1 MKKRIFALLLIV
13 AVLASTT
20 GNAALIQVG
29 TGFKSGV
36 SLSTPEPTK
45 APNTVKGL
53 GISGNTTQS
62 TITGSGSAQQAATAE
77 PTAEPTAVPTAEPT
91 AVPTAVPTEVP
102 TAEPTAEPTP
112 MPVIDLT
119 GGTVYTVKGFNEFN
133 VTIKLDE
140 AGNIVFVLVED
151 HQETPLY
158 GGAVLDD
165 AALFE
170 ALRGIYIADAQIDT
184 VAGATLTV
192 NALNDALRQAAEAIG
207 AHSTLEERY
216 GTISTDAIAPVEM
229 PTESLGTQT
238 SLEERYGTIGT
249 VTEEV
254 TEATEE
260 PAEEPAADGEEKKP
274 GKRL

>member
-29 TGFKSGV
+29 TGSKSGV

-62 TITGSGSAQQAATAE
+62 TITGSGSAQQAA
-77 PTAEPTAVPTAEPT
+77 TAEPT

-207 AHSTLEERY
+207 AQSTLEERY